1 MSMIIGSLRQVIE
14 SHRHSP
20 IERIGNMASWNK
32 AATLI
37 ACFAILVVV
46 AAAAAKEDM
55 PGMKMGPSPAPSPS
69 DAGRTITSSSALLT
83 GLLAFIVSFLAV
95 RGSA

>member
-1 MSMIIGSLRQVIE
+1 MITGSLRQVIE

-46 AAAAAKEDM
+46 AAANEGM
-55 PGMKMGPSPAPSPS
+55 PGMNMSPSPSPAPTPS
-69 DAGRTITSSSALLT
+69 DAGRTITSSALLT

-95 RGSA
+95 RDSA

>member
-1 MSMIIGSLRQVIE
+1 MITGSLRQVIE

-46 AAAAAKEDM
+46 ASANEGM
-55 PGMKMGPSPAPSPS
+55 PGMKMSPSPSPAPTPN
-69 DAGRTITSSSALLT
+69 DAGRTITSSALLT

-95 RGSA
+95 RDSA

>member
-1 MSMIIGSLRQVIE
+1 MITGSLRQVIE

-46 AAAAAKEDM
+46 AAANEGM
-55 PGMKMGPSPAPSPS
+55 PGMNMSPSPSPAPTPN
-69 DAGRTITSSSALLT
+69 DAGRTITSSALLT

-95 RGSA
+95 RDSA

>member
-1 MSMIIGSLRQVIE
+1 
-14 SHRHSP
+14 
-20 IERIGNMASWNK
+20 MASWNK

-46 AAAAAKEDM
+46 AAANEGM
-55 PGMKMGPSPAPSPS
+55 PGMNMSPSPSPAPTPN
-69 DAGRTITSSSALLT
+69 DAGRTITSSALLT

-95 RGSA
+95 RDSA

>member
-1 MSMIIGSLRQVIE
+1 MITGSLRQVIE

-46 AAAAAKEDM
+46 AAANEGM
-55 PGMKMGPSPAPSPS
+55 PGMNMSPSPSPSPAPTPS
-69 DAGRTITSSSALLT
+69 DAGRTITSSALLT

-95 RGSA
+95 RDSA